1 MSEQLLSAA
10 QKDAQYAYQLD
21 SQGRTNEAIPYYLR
35 AAKTLQTLINYVP
48 TETEKQV
55 YYKKAKSYIY
65 RVKEIRGLVEEK
77 VEDYSGHPRGGAS
90 KRTDKEKDELKQNIM
105 DAIIQEKPDVK
116 WEDVANLERAKR
128 AMREAVIHPM
138 SRPDIFKGA
147 RRPWKGVLLFGPP
160 GCGKT
165 YLAKAVANEVSAT
178 FFSVSAASIISKWL
192 GESEKLVRTLYSLAR
207 EKAPSIVFIDEV
219 DAVATARDGQSENEA
234 MRRVKTELLQS
245 MDGLTS
251 TDELVV
257 TMGATNI
264 PWSIDLAM
272 RRRFERRVYITLP
285 EVEARTE
292 MFRIHTK
299 GEELDPSVDFDS
311 LAQWTEG
318 YSAADI
324 ALICREALMIPIREM
339 DEAGTLTDKQ
349 VIPRVVINEDFIQ
362 SLSNIKPSVSPE
374 ELDKYEDF
382 EQQFGS

>member
-1 MSEQLLSAA
+1 MSQQLLSAA

-21 SQGRTNEAIPYYLR
+21 SQGRSNEAIPYYLR

-48 TETEKQV
+48 TETEKQM

-77 VEDYSGHPRGGAS
+77 VDDYSGNQKGTSRKGE
-90 KRTDKEKDELKQNIM
+90 EKDGLRQNIM
-105 DAIIQEKPDVK
+105 DAIIQEKPNVK
-116 WEDVANLERAKR
+116 WEDVANLEHAKR
-128 AMREAVIHPM
+128 ALREAIIHPM
-138 SRPDIFKGA
+138 SRPDIFKGV
-147 RRPWKGVLLFGPP
+147 RRPWKGVMLFGPP

-165 YLAKAVANEVSAT
+165 YLAKAVASEVSAT

-192 GESEKLVRTLYSLAR
+192 GESEKLVRTLYKLAR

-219 DAVATARDGQSENEA
+219 DAVGTARGGQSENEA

-245 MDGLTS
+245 MDGLIS
-251 TDELVV
+251 SDDIVV

-272 RRRFERRVYITLP
+272 RRRFERRVYIALP
-285 EVEARTE
+285 EAEARAA
-292 MFRIHTK
+292 MFQIHTK
-299 GEELDPSVDFDS
+299 GEKMDPSVDFNN

-339 DEAGTLTDKQ
+339 DEAGTLLDKN
-349 VIPRVVINEDFIQ
+349 VKPRPVINDDFIT

-374 ELDKYEDF
+374 ELGNYEDF
-382 EQQFGS
+382 NQKFGS